1 MPTLALS
8 TGSLHNYGLNRAWA
22 FAAEAGFE
30 AVEVM
35 IDARWDTRQPA
46 YLRRLAAEN
55 GLPAAAL
62 HTPFRPIPGFGD
74 DYPACVRQALALAG
88 EVGARSVVAHPEGGD
103 GSDWGGWLRKHYDE
117 LSPPGGPRL
126 AIENLP
132 LVPGK
137 SGGKPRYRTHTV
149 ERIAR
154 FPCITLDTTHFA
166 TAQVDVLV
174 AYDTLWERVG
184 HVHLSDFAA
193 GKEHR
198 LPGTGELP
206 LDRFLAALVARGY
219 DGVVSVELHPDALGA
234 GDDDVVLARL
244 REAVA
249 FCRRGLAPAGDGD
262 EATAPAGG
270 RPPPPASLRPTP
282 PLPNAGEGAGG

>member
-30 AVEVM
+30 AVEVL

-46 YLRRLAAEN
+46 YLRRLAEEN
-55 GLPAAAL
+55 GVPPAAL
-62 HTPFRPIPGFGD
+62 HTPFRPLPGFGD
-74 DYPACVRQALALAG
+74 DYPACVRRALALAG
-88 EVGARSVVAHPEGGD
+88 EVGARTVVAHPEGGD
-103 GSDWGGWLRKHYDE
+103 GSDWSGWLRKNHDE

-126 AIENLP
+126 AVENLP

-154 FPCITLDTTHFA
+154 FPCVTFDTTHFA
-166 TAQVDVLV
+166 SAKIDVLA
-174 AYDTLWERVG
+174 AYDALWERVG

-206 LDRFLAALVARGY
+206 LDRFLAALAARGY
-219 DGVVSVELHPDALGA
+219 DGVISVELHPDALGA
-234 GDDDVVLARL
+234 GDDDTVRAHL
-244 REAVA
+244 REVVA
-249 FCRRGLAPAGDGD
+249 FCRGGLAAADAIG
-262 EATAPAGG
+262 EAA
-270 RPPPPASLRPTP
+270 TP
-282 PLPNAGEGAGG
+282 